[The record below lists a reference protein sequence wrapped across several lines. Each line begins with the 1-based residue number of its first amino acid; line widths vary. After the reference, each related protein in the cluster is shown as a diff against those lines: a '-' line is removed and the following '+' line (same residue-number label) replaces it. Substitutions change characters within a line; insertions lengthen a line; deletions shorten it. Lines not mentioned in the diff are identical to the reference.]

1 MRNRKK
7 IVTAVVLGMSML
19 LAGCGATGG
28 TQKTSSFANE
38 EEIAAA
44 TAVMSDELGDFNFS
58 MDGKVCSLPTKANVF
73 IEAGWTFPEDF
84 LEKIDPYPAMTEW
97 ENCTMIKTEGEEEKE
112 LSNITLLNPSEEV
125 LELKDVYVTSCAF
138 DRRNNPKLIFSKGI
152 TWASSIEDV
161 KNAFGTPDSE
171 GSTGSEETFINTKLI
186 YDVENGVVSFSFQ
199 TEGGKTKMTAVVMS
213 YNKQA
218 EYSSPGV

>member
-28 TQKTSSFANE
+28 NQKSSFIANE

-44 TAVMSDELGDFNFS
+44 TAEMSDELGDFNFS
-58 MDGKVCSLPTKANVF
+58 MDGEVHSLPMKANVF
-73 IEAGWTFPEDF
+73 MEAGWTFPEDL

-97 ENCTMIKTEGEEEKE
+97 ANCSMVKTEDDKEKE

-125 LELKDVYVTSCAF
+125 CELEDVYITS
-138 DRRNNPKLIFSKGI
+138 FSFSRSDNLKVILPKGI

-161 KNAFGTPDSE
+161 KDAYGTPDSE
-171 GSTGSEETFINTKLI
+171 GSTGSEATFINTKLT
-186 YDVENGVVSFSFQ
+186 YSVENGLISFSFQ
-199 TEGGKTKMTAVVMS
+199 TEGGETKMTGIVMS
-213 YNKQA
+213 YTKQA